1 MANFS
6 VTNNGNSADDMSND
20 GRNEASNNGRN
31 MANNN
36 GRSMANNNDRNMNNE
51 PSISSPLRETSK
63 PRPLHEY
70 HAQNTIPIQQP
81 PQPQAH
87 TAPKQQ
93 TPHLPL
99 RSRTVRPKH
108 RTASAPRHY
117 RTDAATYRTEQEESS
132 RARTSQRREQE
143 TAATHRAF
151 MLDEYREEAA
161 FIAAAVAESPLA
173 PRDRRV
179 QLRVSCPD
187 YGCGGMQFRK
197 PYTTSRR

>member
-6 VTNNGNSADDMSND
+6 VTNNGNSADDMSNN

-36 GRSMANNNDRNMNNE
+36 DRNINNE
-51 PSISSPLRETSK
+51 PSISSPSREASK

-70 HAQNTIPIQQP
+70 HAQNNIPIQQP
-81 PQPQAH
+81 PQPQAR

-108 RTASAPRHY
+108 RIASAPRHY
-117 RTDAATYRTEQEESS
+117 RTDAATYRAEQEESS

-161 FIAAAVAESPLA
+161 FIAAAVAESPLV
-173 PRDRRV
+173 PRDSRV

-197 PYTTSRR
+197 PYTTARR